1 MPPLVVPLLLG
12 VTLLGVCNSQ
22 PICNFNDLLQN
33 LNLSDA
39 PEMRMRPVRD
49 WMTPSVVLIDMS
61 LYTILSLDMRLQTIT
76 TFIWFTM
83 AWQNE
88 FVSWNPDEFCGIKRI
103 SVPVELF
110 WKPDLYIYEMIE
122 DEDKSPVIP
131 YYLLYSN
138 GTVVNSKPLRIVST
152 CNLDMFKF
160 PFDIQTCS
168 LSFGPY
174 LHSVKDLIMLPK
186 SNSSTVSALS
196 RTVFAGKGDWTL
208 SDISVLNTTYDSDGE
223 KYSQVI
229 YKITI
234 KRTPIIYIINLII
247 PACFLLFLDIASMF
261 IQMGTGERLGFKITV
276 VLGFSVL
283 LLILNDLLP
292 NSDSTPVLGIFCTV
306 CLAVMV
312 ASIIGSIAI
321 SYMLTESATQPDV
334 PLWIKIWVL
343 NHLARVLRF
352 KKRSDKEELVT
363 VVAVNKDSSDG
374 KKVEKN
380 LELCEKRKI
389 SQREA
394 RGSLEAKLLKRL
406 LAEILKIHYELN
418 LSKNEDDAKSE
429 WYMAA
434 LVVDRLVLI
443 LYLVTVVIIF
453 AIVIIVW
460 AK

>member
-1 MPPLVVPLLLG
+1 
-12 VTLLGVCNSQ
+12 
-22 PICNFNDLLQN
+22 
-33 LNLSDA
+33 
-39 PEMRMRPVRD
+39 
-49 WMTPSVVLIDMS
+49 MS
-61 LYTILSLDMRLQTIT
+61 MQTIT
-76 TFIWFTM
+76 MYIWFTM
-83 AWQNE
+83 AWENE
-88 FVSWNPDEFCGIKRI
+88 FVSWNPNEFCGIQRI

-110 WKPDLYIYEMIE
+110 WKPDLYITEMIE

-152 CNLDMFKF
+152 CNLDMYKF

-168 LSFGPY
+168 LTFGPF
-174 LHSVKDLIMLPK
+174 LHSVKDLIMLPR
-186 SNSSTVSALS
+186 SNSSTVSELS
-196 RTVFAGKGDWTL
+196 RTVFASKGDWTL
-208 SDISVLNTTYDSDGE
+208 SDISVSSNMYASDGE
-223 KYSQVI
+223 KYSQVT

-283 LLILNDLLP
+283 LLILNNLLP

-306 CLAVMV
+306 CLVVMV
-312 ASIIGSIAI
+312 LSIIGSIAI

-334 PLWIKIWVL
+334 PPWIKIWVL

-363 VVAVNKDSSDG
+363 VVAVNNDSNDG
-374 KKVEKN
+374 KKVEKT

-406 LAEILKIHYELN
+406 LAQILKIHHELT

-460 AK
+460 AT